1 MEEQNND
8 FRSLVLEAYAR
19 TKLNDTKEQIIGYK
33 ALIKISKERKF
44 VV

>member
-8 FRSLVLEAYAR
+8 FRSHVLEAYAR
-19 TKLNDTKEQIIGYK
+19 TRLNDTNEQINGYR
-33 ALIKISKERKF
+33 ALINISKERKW